1 MESTFGSI
9 LTALGTG
16 LPVLL
21 VQLAVTL
28 ALLVAGVAVYTRIT
42 PFDERR
48 LVAEG
53 NAAGGLTLAGSI
65 VALAIPLAATLATST
80 FVLDI
85 LLWGVVALILQLVAF
100 AVATLLIRDLR
111 GQIESGNVASAAAL
125 VGVQLGVALINAAAM
140 AG

>member
-65 VALAIPLAATLATST
+65 VALAIPLAATLATSA

-85 LLWGVVALILQLVAF
+85 LVWGVVALILQLVAF

>member
-111 GQIESGNVASAAAL
+111 GQIESGNVASATAL
-125 VGVQLGVALINAAAM
+125 VGVQLGVAVINAAAM

>member
-21 VQLAVTL
+21 GQLAVTL

-42 PFDERR
+42 PYDERR
-48 LVAEG
+48 LVTDG
-53 NAAGGLTLAGSI
+53 NAAGGLTLAGAI

-80 FVLDI
+80 VILDI
-85 LLWGVVALILQLVAF
+85 VLWGVVALILQLVAF
-100 AVATLLIRDLR
+100 AVATLLIPNLR
-111 GQIESGNVASAAAL
+111 AQIEAGNVASATAL
-125 VGVQLGVALINAAAM
+125 VGVQIGVALINAAAM

>member
-28 ALLVAGVAVYTRIT
+28 ALLAVGVAVYTRIT

-65 VALAIPLAATLATST
+65 VALAIPLAATLATSS
-80 FVLDI
+80 FLLDI
-85 LLWGVVALILQLVAF
+85 VLWGVVALILQLVAF

-125 VGVQLGVALINAAAM
+125 VGVQLGVAVINAAAM

>member
-28 ALLVAGVAVYTRIT
+28 ALLAVGVAVYTRIT
-42 PFDERR
+42 PFNERR

-65 VALAIPLAATLATST
+65 VAIAIPLAATLATST
-80 FVLDI
+80 FLLDI
-85 LLWGVVALILQLVAF
+85 LLWGVVAVILQLVAF

>member
-21 VQLAVTL
+21 GQLAVTL

-42 PFDERR
+42 PYDERR
-48 LVAEG
+48 LVGDG
-53 NAAGGLTLAGSI
+53 NAAGGLTLAGAI

-80 FVLDI
+80 VILDI
-85 LLWGVVALILQLVAF
+85 VLWGVVALILQLVAF
-100 AVATLLIRDLR
+100 AVATLLIPNLR
-111 GQIESGNVASAAAL
+111 GQIEAGNVASATAL
-125 VGVQLGVALINAAAM
+125 VGVQIGVALINAAAM